1 MYGSAAVPNITATWN
16 CRGVRSEVGLYDGTG
31 AIVTNTSVLAGG
43 SSASASS
50 GFTGHW
56 IQSFDA
62 SRVSSVYQNTTTV
75 DANNTQ
81 ILELR
86 EASKTILY
94 EAVAVSPVPRP
105 PVPAS
110 R

>member
-1 MYGSAAVPNITATWN
+1 MPNFIGRYPKGGTAGVYGSAAVPNITATWN

-81 ILELR
+81 ILFCIR
-86 EASKTILY
+86 Y
-94 EAVAVSPVPRP
+94 
-105 PVPAS
+105 
-110 R
+110 